1 MKHLGFFA
9 VFLVAMWSLSAGW
22 TALRGTWQ
30 TPTAAGLGQT
40 VLYAAVFAASFLY
53 LGFWVYAWDRAAGR
67 VKRTIG
73 LYERF
78 LPGKEKGGRRE

>member
-1 MKHLGFFA
+1 MRRVIQRAAFLA
-9 VFLVAMWSLSAGW
+9 AFLVALVSMSAGW
-22 TALRGTWQ
+22 AALRDTWQ
-30 TPTAAGLGQT
+30 APTAAGLAQS
-40 VLYAAVFAASFLY
+40 LAYAAVFVASFLY

-78 LPGKEKGGRRE
+78 LRNR

>member
-1 MKHLGFFA
+1 VGRVIQRVAFVA
-9 VFLVAMWSLSAGW
+9 AFLVAMVSLSAGW
-22 TALRGTWQ
+22 GALRSTWQ
-30 TPTAAGLGQT
+30 APTTAGLVQT
-40 VLYAAVFAASFLY
+40 LAYAAVFAAAFLY

-78 LPGKEKGGRRE
+78 LRNR